1 VSAISSAAGRV
12 GSRAWALP
20 TAGYAAV
27 VGYLAITAQ
36 RQAVVVLGAPVVALL
51 AMNPWWAAA
60 VAVAVLPVQTSVG
73 AGGVQVAASDV
84 MFLACFAGLVPL
96 MAMSGEWR
104 ARLAAVR
111 PLLPWLA
118 PFLLWLVVIV
128 AAHPSQHS
136 AVNALQYAELTG
148 FAVVV
153 GAVVLTP
160 KTARMALTGFL
171 AVACVTAALWTV
183 RSGTFSVDNK
193 NPAGQFMVDAM
204 LLSLVVIRGWKWRL
218 PVVVLLILGVLHTE
232 SRGAVLGA
240 GLGVLVLLALRGL
253 GTWRRTAAAI
263 LPFVLVCVAGYFV
276 VPSSLQARVRS
287 TFASD
292 KIPVGVAQSNVL
304 QGDLPSSQ
312 YTVQLR
318 TIYRRE
324 GIILVR
330 QHPIIGVGIGNY
342 LTGDPASNTLTNDPH
357 DVLLLDAGEGG
368 LPDLA
373 LFLVMLAGTGIVL
386 LRRRRLSPWAGPAL
400 ALQAAILTHGLVDVY
415 WVRGTPVIGWLLVG
429 MALNPLL
436 SHQPEPQ
443 PVAVVATPVRRPLPV
458 HA

>member
-1 VSAISSAAGRV
+1 VSAIASAAGRV
-12 GSRAWALP
+12 GSRAWAVP
-20 TAGYAAV
+20 AVVYAAV
-27 VGYLAITAQ
+27 VGYLAVTAQ
-36 RQAVVVLGAPVVALL
+36 RQAVVVLGAPFIALL
-51 AMNPWWAAA
+51 ALNPWWAAA
-60 VAVAVLPVQTSVG
+60 VAVTVLPVQTSVG
-73 AGGVQVAASDV
+73 AGGVQVAAADV

-96 MAMSGEWR
+96 MAMSTQWR
-104 ARLAAVR
+104 ARLVAVR
-111 PLLPWLA
+111 PLVPWVA

-128 AAHPSQHS
+128 LAHPSQHS

-160 KTARMALTGFL
+160 KTARVALTGFL

-204 LLSLVVIRGWKWRL
+204 LLSLVVVRGWKWRA
-218 PVVVLLILGVLHTE
+218 PVVLLLILGILHTE

-240 GLGVLVLLALRGL
+240 GLGGLVLLSLRGL
-253 GTWRRTAAAI
+253 GTWRRTVGAI
-263 LPFVLVCVAGYFV
+263 IPLVLVCVGGYFV
-276 VPSSLQARVRS
+276 VPNSLQARVRS

-292 KIPVGVAQSNVL
+292 KIPAGIAASN
-304 QGDLPSSQ
+304 QLPGTLAPGQ

-318 TIYRRE
+318 TIYRHE
-324 GIILVR
+324 GIALVK
-330 QHPIIGVGIGNY
+330 QHPILGVGVGDY
-342 LTGDPASNTLTNDPH
+342 LTGDPANQTVTTDPH
-357 DVLLLDAGEGG
+357 NVLLLDAGEGG
-368 LPDLA
+368 VPDLA
-373 LFLVMLAGTGIVL
+373 LFLLMLAGTGFVIV
-386 LRRRRLSPWAGPAL
+386 RRRRFTPWAGPAL

-436 SHQPEPQ
+436 ANESTAAEADAPAAARPQ
-443 PVAVVATPVRRPLPV
+443 LAT
-458 HA
+458 ASA